1 MWTEDNCVK
10 ASDLNQTVGQST
22 RVFFLKV
29 AHRKEE
35 NTDSEQNVKGL
46 EVE

>member
-1 MWTEDNCVK
+1 M
-10 ASDLNQTVGQST
+10 SRPLIST
-22 RVFFLKV
+22 RQLDSLRGFFLKV

>member
-22 RVFFLKV
+22 WGFFSKLPIEKKKTPILN
-29 AHRKEE
+29 RM
-35 NTDSEQNVKGL
+35 
-46 EVE
+46 